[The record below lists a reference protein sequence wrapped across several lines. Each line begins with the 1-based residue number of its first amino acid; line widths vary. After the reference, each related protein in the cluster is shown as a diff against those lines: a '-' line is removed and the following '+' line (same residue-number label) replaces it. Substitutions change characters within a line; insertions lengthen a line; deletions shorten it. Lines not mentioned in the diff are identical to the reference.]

1 MAKLNMTPEQI
12 KISKKAQEVLEQI
25 EEVLEE
31 NKFEF
36 VLEGENMFLRTK
48 DEKNVF
54 AVVDKSLGV
63 GIRMQS
69 VLLLPRTTD
78 SQDLHP
84 IILDGK
90 DTRN

>member
-1 MAKLNMTPEQI
+1 MAKLNMTSEQI
-12 KISKKAQEVLEQI
+12 KMSKKAQEVLEQI

-78 SQDLHP
+78 SQDLQP

>member
-1 MAKLNMTPEQI
+1 MSKLNMTQEQI

-31 NKFEF
+31 NEFEF
-36 VLEGENMFLRTK
+36 LLEGENMFLRTK
-48 DEKNVF
+48 DEKNVY
-54 AVVDKSLGV
+54 ALIDKSLGV

-69 VLLLPRTTD
+69 ILLLPRTTD

-84 IILDGK
+84 IILDG
-90 DTRN
+90 RNLQN